1 MVFNEIT
8 KKAIRKAFE
17 DPGCLNTNRVDAQQ
31 ARRFLDRVVGF
42 MVSPLLWEKVGRGLS
57 AGRVQ
62 SVALK
67 MIVERER
74 EIRAFEP
81 EEYWTVQAD
90 LEQSEAVTSLE
101 EPASVVRFDVK
112 KYLCSIT
119 LARIKP
125 CLLPSPWKPEQR
137 PKENGAQPLDF
148 GCTRRATQLHHVE
161 V

>member
-1 MVFNEIT
+1 MIVGIRGLFFNEIT
-8 KKAIRKAFE
+8 KKAIRTAFE
-17 DPGCLNTNRVDAQQ
+17 DPGELNSDRVDAQQ

-74 EIRAFEP
+74 EIRAFVP

-90 LEQSEAVTSLE
+90 LENKGATE
-101 EPASVVRFDVK
+101 EDDVKIRFDVK
-112 KYLCSIT
+112 RDQGK
-119 LARIKP
+119 AFRPVNK
-125 CLLPSPWKPEQR
+125 EQADVALSALR
-137 PKENGAQPLDF
+137 EAVYSVLK
-148 GCTRRATQLHHVE
+148 RRR
-161 V
+161 